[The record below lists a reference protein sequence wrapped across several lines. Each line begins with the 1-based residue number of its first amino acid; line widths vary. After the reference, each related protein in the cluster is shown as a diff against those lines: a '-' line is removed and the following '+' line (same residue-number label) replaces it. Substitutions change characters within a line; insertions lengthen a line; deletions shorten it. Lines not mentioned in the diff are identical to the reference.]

1 MQSGFLER
9 AGAKLHYTVS
19 GRNHAPALV
28 LLHPLGASA
37 AVFESQRAEFERSF
51 RVIALDMAGHGAS
64 VLHQGAPR
72 SRSLADLA
80 DDALAVLDA
89 LGIQRAHWCGVS
101 IGGMI
106 ALHIAA
112 TAPQRVLRLVLANTA
127 AYMGPR
133 ESWDER
139 IAKVM
144 REGIDSVA
152 GGVAERWF
160 TAEFRAAEPAI
171 VERIVALV
179 RSSDPRGYAE
189 ACGAV
194 RDMDLRPA
202 LAAVQAPTL
211 IIAGARD
218 ASTTP
223 ERAEELQSGIVGADL
238 LVLDASHL
246 ACVEQA
252 QDFNTAVIGFLRE

>member
-1 MQSGFLER
+1 M
-9 AGAKLHYTVS
+9 
-19 GRNHAPALV
+19 
-28 LLHPLGASA
+28 
-37 AVFESQRAEFERSF
+37 
-51 RVIALDMAGHGAS
+51 
-64 VLHQGAPR
+64 
-72 SRSLADLA
+72 
-80 DDALAVLDA
+80 
-89 LGIQRAHWCGVS
+89 
-101 IGGMI
+101 
-106 ALHIAA
+106 
-112 TAPQRVLRLVLANTA
+112 
-127 AYMGPR
+127 
-133 ESWDER
+133 
-139 IAKVM
+139 
-144 REGIDSVA
+144 
-152 GGVAERWF
+152 
-160 TAEFRAAEPAI
+160 
-171 VERIVALV
+171 ALV

-246 ACVEQA
+246 TCVEQA